1 MSESYYE
8 SGPQSVSQI
17 VISLCT
23 GQNKAPCISLRLVGY
38 CFVDSFYVLSHLFIS
53 PKKASFTQVSWILLD
68 DASAIKL
75 VSLIFQI
82 SKALKRDSSTQ
93 LIPETCP

>member
-1 MSESYYE
+1 MIYFLNNPLKVERIQKEVAKGLFVFSDFANKYFSAGMSESYYE

-38 CFVDSFYVLSHLFIS
+38 CFVDSFYVLSHLFN
-53 PKKASFTQVSWILLD
+53 VH
-68 DASAIKL
+68 
-75 VSLIFQI
+75 I
-82 SKALKRDSSTQ
+82 SK
-93 LIPETCP
+93 EV